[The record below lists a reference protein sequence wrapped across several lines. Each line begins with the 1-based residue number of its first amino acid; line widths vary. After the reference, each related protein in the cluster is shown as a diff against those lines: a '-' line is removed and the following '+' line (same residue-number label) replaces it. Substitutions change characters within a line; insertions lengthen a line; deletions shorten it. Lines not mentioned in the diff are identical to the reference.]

1 MKTDFV
7 IVGGGMVGLSIANQL
22 IERNIS
28 EKIVVIDKEKE
39 LGLHSSG
46 LNSGVLHSGVYYKPD
61 SLKAKVCVS
70 GARRLKHWIKE
81 RRLPINECGKI
92 IIPQSES
99 LDHQLDLLY
108 ERATKNGAEVEIINN
123 ADLKTMEPQAH
134 SSTGRALWSPNTV
147 VVKSKVVLNKL
158 ESELREKGVR
168 FILNEKDWEVNAE
181 KCYLKLSDGTR
192 LDYGHLV
199 NCSGLYADV
208 VARKFDVGKNYRL
221 FPFKGIYWSIK
232 KDSLIKI
239 KRNIYPVP
247 DLNVPFLGVHF
258 TPSADNNPII
268 YIGPTATPA
277 LGRENYRGFNA
288 IEPISTVNNLISL
301 AGQYISDNGGF
312 RKYVH
317 EQLLLALK
325 PVMLNSARKLIPALK
340 NEDIVP
346 SNKVGIRSQLFN
358 LETQKLEDDFLC
370 LDGPS
375 STHVMNAIS
384 PAFTASFSLADLIIE
399 KIKYKN

>member
-7 IVGGGMVGLSIANQL
+7 IIGGGMVGLSIANQL

-28 EKIVVIDKEKE
+28 KKIVVIDKEKE

-46 LNSGVLHSGVYYKPD
+46 LNSGVLHSGVYYKPG

-70 GARRLKHWIKE
+70 GSSRLKHWIKE
-81 RRLPINECGKI
+81 RKLPINECGKI
-92 IIPQSES
+92 IIPQRES
-99 LDHQLDLLY
+99 LDLQLDLLY
-108 ERATKNGAEVEIINN
+108 ERAKKNGAKVEIIDSK
-123 ADLKTMEPQAH
+123 DLKKMEPQAH

-147 VVKSKVVLNKL
+147 VVKSKVVLNNL
-158 ESELREKGVR
+158 ETELRAKGVK
-168 FILNEKDWEVNAE
+168 FFLNEKDWYVNP
-181 KCYLKLSDGTR
+181 KKRLIKLIDGER

-232 KDSLIKI
+232 KDSLIEI

-258 TPSADNNPII
+258 TPSADNDPTI

-277 LGRENYRGFNA
+277 LGRENYHGLDS

-301 AGQYISDNGGF
+301 AGQYVSDNGGF

-325 PVMLNSARKLIPALK
+325 PVMLNSAKKLIPALK

-358 LETQKLEDDFLC
+358 LKTKKLEDDFLC

-384 PAFTASFSLADLIIE
+384 PAFTASFSLADLIIDKF
-399 KIKYKN
+399 KI